1 MNKKEDM
8 KRTGRFLGLRA
19 LISLALVLAMTL
31 TFTFADKTSDELE
44 EEIEQNNQQS
54 EQLEEQMSEKQGEID
69 GIKSRISEV
78 SGEISDLKAQIA
90 DNEEKLEQQQ
100 KELDRNAK
108 NLDKRLRNMYK
119 NGSIGFIDV
128 ILSSENVADLI
139 TNVELVA
146 RIYSGDRE
154 LVDALQDQYDETM
167 ALQTALKEQQIELS
181 GKIDELTLQ
190 QEMLYD
196 EFETLGATKEEVDAQ
211 TASLQSELQIVQ
223 EEEARRAEEAR
234 QAEEARRA
242 EEARQAEQA
251 QQQDDGNDDSSSDDD
266 DSSGGTEY
274 SSAEGQD
281 LVSYACQFTG
291 VPYVWGGTSPSG
303 WDCSG
308 FVQYVYRQYG
318 VYLPRT
324 SYEQG
329 GCGTAV
335 PNGQQQPGDLVCYG
349 GHVGIYIG
357 NGQLIHAS
365 SPGVGTVIYPLSY
378 RGGYWFRRVL

>member
-1 MNKKEDM
+1 MNKK
-8 KRTGRFLGLRA
+8 KVRKSTRRFLGLRA

-90 DNEEKLEQQQ
+90 ENEEKLEQQQ
-100 KELDRNAK
+100 KELDRNVK

-139 TNVELVA
+139 SNVELVA

-154 LVDALQDQYDETM
+154 LVDALQAQYDETM
-167 ALQTALKEQQIELS
+167 ALQNALEDQHEELS

-196 EFETLGATKEEVDAQ
+196 EFEQLGATKEEVDAQ
-211 TASLQSELQIVQ
+211 TASLEADLQIVQ

-242 EEARQAEQA
+242 EEARQAEQE
-251 QQQDDGNDDSSSDDD
+251 QQQGGNDDSSSGGDNSSDD
-266 DSSGGTEY
+266 TEY

-281 LVSYACQFTG
+281 LVSYACQFEG

-329 GCGTAV
+329 VCGRAV
-335 PNGQQQPGDLVCYG
+335 PNGEQQPGDLVCYG